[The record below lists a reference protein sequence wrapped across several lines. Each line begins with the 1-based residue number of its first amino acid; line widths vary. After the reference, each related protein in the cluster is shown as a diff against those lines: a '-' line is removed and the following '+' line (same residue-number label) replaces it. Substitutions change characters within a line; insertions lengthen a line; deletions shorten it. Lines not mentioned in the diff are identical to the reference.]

1 MDGLPPE
8 LIELI
13 IQQCDFASLKHMR
26 LVAKPFEHIATPL
39 VFRDLYAAFFA
50 YSLDNIGKVANSRVA
65 EHVKHLTIWADILPD
80 WEQYKWRRECHD
92 RPSFLAWEA
101 RRKELIAADCL
112 QTHQTA
118 LKLYACLDADIEG
131 GLCEECL
138 GRIEDIRNEYRK
150 NFPILTLEQLE
161 RAWTRFCQLKD
172 EQWTRITVDVH
183 GIMLKEHLSRLPN
196 LESVAAKPVTA
207 LFENRLENLPVWKA
221 LKKDILVSPENWVQT
236 SGPETDDL
244 HDEHLHNTDLLGR
257 VLQWTLEA
265 VGQRAQFSG
274 TKQVRRLDIVQSDP
288 IPFNELMRAAADGS
302 RTSDNPLAQGAR
314 FHTMVEAFSHV
325 QDLTFELPHARQGEK
340 YHGRHLRD
348 ETVELLRAAKN
359 IEILKL
365 HFPDDKL
372 DGNQWSMRFDLSGHF
387 SCLESNQNAFRWPH
401 LTSLSLS
408 TNVKADPFL
417 SFLAAHSTTL
427 RSLTL
432 FEMDLGDVRKVLSA
446 IPRVLPGLTD
456 VHVQYVLGLIQGTP
470 GMEDEDDVWGHYLI
484 EGTSV
489 EDGYHEDV
497 KRYLL
502 GQSEELPLLYDENL
516 MNDSDEFEDESEEQD
531 SETFDLDEADQS

>member
-1 MDGLPPE
+1 MEALPPE

-13 IQQCDFASLKHMR
+13 IQQCDFASLKQLR
-26 LVAKPFEHIATPL
+26 LVAKPFEHVATPL

-50 YSLDNIGKVANSRVA
+50 YSLDNMGKWLTVASQN
-65 EHVKHLTIWADILPD
+65 T
-80 WEQYKWRRECHD
+80 
-92 RPSFLAWEA
+92 FLAWEA

-112 QTHQTA
+112 KTHQTA
-118 LKLYACLDADIEG
+118 VKLYACLDGDIEG

-150 NFPILTLEQLE
+150 NFPIPTLEQLE
-161 RAWTRFCQLKD
+161 RAWTRFCQLKH
-172 EQWTRITVDVH
+172 EQWTRITEDVH
-183 GIMLKEHLSRLPN
+183 GIMLKEHLSRLPK

-207 LFENRLENLPVWKA
+207 LFEDRLENLPVWKA
-221 LKKDILVSPENWVQT
+221 EKRHPGLAGIL
-236 SGPETDDL
+236 
-244 HDEHLHNTDLLGR
+244 DLLGR

-274 TKQVRRLDIVQSDP
+274 TKQVRRLDIVQADP
-288 IPFNELMRAAADGS
+288 IPFQELMRAAADGS

-314 FHTMVEAFSHV
+314 FQTMVEAFSHV
-325 QDLTFELPHARQGEK
+325 QDLTFELPHARQGEE
-340 YHGRHLRD
+340 YYGRHLRD

-359 IEILKL
+359 TEILKL

-372 DGNQWSMRFDLSGHF
+372 DGNQWS
-387 SCLESNQNAFRWPH
+387 
-401 LTSLSLS
+401 
-408 TNVKADPFL
+408 
-417 SFLAAHSTTL
+417 
-427 RSLTL
+427 
-432 FEMDLGDVRKVLSA
+432 
-446 IPRVLPGLTD
+446 
-456 VHVQYVLGLIQGTP
+456 LIQGTP
-470 GMEDEDDVWGHYLI
+470 GMEDEDDVWGHYLT

-516 MNDSDEFEDESEEQD
+516 MNDSDEFEDESEEQS
-531 SETFDLDEADQS
+531 SEPFDPDEDDQSGHSL